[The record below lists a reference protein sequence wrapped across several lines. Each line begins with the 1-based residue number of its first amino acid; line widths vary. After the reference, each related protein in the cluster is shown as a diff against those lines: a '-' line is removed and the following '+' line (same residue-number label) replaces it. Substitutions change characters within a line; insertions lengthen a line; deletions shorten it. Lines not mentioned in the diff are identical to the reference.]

1 MSGLL
6 IVLGIVWLIIKLI
19 DDAGWNTN
27 AYDNKE
33 YDVHKAFEDACCKR
47 ISKSEFKKNYR
58 NGKYSK

>member
-1 MSGLL
+1 MAGLL
-6 IVLGIVWLIIKLI
+6 IVLGIIWLVCQLAN
-19 DDAGWNTN
+19 DASWNTH

-33 YDVHKAFEDACCKR
+33 YDVSKAFEDACCKR